1 LDVKRR
7 ETEYNRN
14 RNQNP
19 NRIPIIPKTQ
29 AQLKRKSRLNLDVKR
44 RETEYNRNRNRK
56 QNHSNEMDS
65 TVPYN
70 LKVLVGG
77 VVIMSSMPNI
87 QRKKKKKKEATPK
100 KTKKRSSNNNR
111 DRLII
116 SGRMKINHP
125 DFRTGKYKD
134 WRQGDLVNNNGV
146 DGTCS
151 ITWKDDD
158 DPNNIDIVGL
168 EYIEFD
174 FESRLKSKMLCNKC
188 GNLIDIHLRR
198 CSACDNRCKNRDPK
212 ANCLSLQLYGN
223 SSTDTAIV
231 NDLITMKKYKNKFTA
246 EHEKEARILIEDL
259 YFNTT
264 TEYPNQKHIV
274 WNDNKT
280 EKLEQTI
287 TQGDIYL
294 YSSDGKTPSLRA
306 SVDVFNANE
315 INNNDSI
322 QLQATPPS
330 EGLIKK
336 VYPHNVSLLLLINK
350 LDVISEQVKR
360 ISAEACVVVAAAAAA
375 TINNNEDGVFVLKEG
390 RNSTIYTK
398 TNLSTDVGHNN
409 FEEKVIPIKITEIN
423 SEQNVKLD
431 EIISFIESHNIME
444 VLSSNCQGP
453 GDVNENSIM
462 FGVCS
467 GQKRQ
472 EGISNR
478 CGEYCTN
485 DGILMTKLMKM
496 INEYIQLTEL
506 VLQHKFP
513 IVYN

>member
-1 LDVKRR
+1 MKVKK
-7 ETEYNRN
+7 
-14 RNQNP
+14 
-19 NRIPIIPKTQ
+19 IPMSQ
-29 AQLKRKSRLNLDVKR
+29 AERKRKSRLNLKVR
-44 RETEYNRNRNRK
+44 QRETEYKRNRNRK
-56 QNHSNEMDS
+56 QSNPKDS
-65 TVPYN
+65 TLTCN
-70 LKVLVGG
+70 LKVLVSG

-87 QRKKKKKKEATPK
+87 QMKKQKQKKKKVATPK

-212 ANCLSLQLYGN
+212 ANRLSLQLYGN